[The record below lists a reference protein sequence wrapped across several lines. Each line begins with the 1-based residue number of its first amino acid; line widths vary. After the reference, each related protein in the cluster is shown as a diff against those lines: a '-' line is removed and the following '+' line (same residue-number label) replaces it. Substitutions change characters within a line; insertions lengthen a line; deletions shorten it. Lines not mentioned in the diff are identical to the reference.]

1 MNISFKNDT
10 CENCMYMNCYYEA
23 FFILWIKHVPFMLK
37 MLKLNCFVCVDQN
50 EWWVLEWPLVLH
62 RLIAEKI
69 NKNERKNKA
78 EILMESQGAE
88 SSEFWKAL
96 GESPTPHIGVG
107 SVRDY
112 TTTRIRVG

>member
-1 MNISFKNDT
+1 MEYWNLS
-10 CENCMYMNCYYEA
+10 
-23 FFILWIKHVPFMLK
+23 
-37 MLKLNCFVCVDQN
+37 NCFVCVDLH
-50 EWWVLEWPLVLH
+50 ERLILEWPLVLH

-107 SVRDY
+107 LVRDY
-112 TTTRIRVG
+112 TTTHTGVGY